1 MRKRRSKHVCKR
13 KSGNLWATL
22 RLTFGHLNRSRKS
35 SSAEGYMTKR
45 NGLISSS
52 SHRHKKSLRM
62 PLQPTPHRSTGLRHT
77 PALVAKEK
85 VKYTDLKKMEQ
96 SLLDLINAKIVM
108 HKDIN

>member
-1 MRKRRSKHVCKR
+1 MRKRRLKQDYKR

-22 RLTFGHLNRSRKS
+22 RLTYARLNKSRKS

-45 NGLISSS
+45 NGLICSSS
-52 SHRHKKSLRM
+52 LRHKKSLRM
-62 PLQPTPHRSTGLRHT
+62 PLKPTPHRSTGLRHT
-77 PALVAKEK
+77 PALVAKGK

-108 HKDIN
+108 RKDTD